1 MNAPTFGDCGP
12 MLPTYVLIQNRFV
25 RSMASSAALP
35 AEPALVVRARSWA
48 LMYCVLVGRSRDS
61 ADQEFLGCF
70 CKVAIEALPSHGQS
84 ISDQAKLREARE
96 AWDQA

>member
-1 MNAPTFGDCGP
+1 
-12 MLPTYVLIQNRFV
+12 MLPTHILIQNRFV
-25 RSMASSAALP
+25 LSMASSAVLP

-48 LMYCVLVGRSRDS
+48 LMYCVLVGRNRYS

-70 CKVAIEALPSHGQS
+70 RKVVIEALPSHGQS